1 MHGPSTQDKSFQRP
15 HSKRKSYSILPY
27 YTLLYINCYIW
38 CSYYKTFMLYCG
50 LSIDFQNLIL
60 PMTPAYYYYTVLLP
74 RGGSSLLAH
83 LRADIWVHLSTY
95 LAMNSDWCEHWHV
108 TQGKLVL
115 KDFNIQEL
123 AGNSFIGVDKTFVAQ
138 VSNGVLDI
146 HLFYA
151 GKGTCCTSDGR
162 WSYGPLISAI
172 SAKNVLNR
180 ENLESSLISASRF

>member
-1 MHGPSTQDKSFQRP
+1 MF
-15 HSKRKSYSILPY
+15 
-27 YTLLYINCYIW
+27 
-38 CSYYKTFMLYCG
+38 
-50 LSIDFQNLIL
+50 
-60 PMTPAYYYYTVLLP
+60 
-74 RGGSSLLAH
+74 AH

-95 LAMNSDWCEHWHV
+95 LGMNSDWSEHCRHV

-180 ENLESSLISASRF
+180 ENLESSFCLPILMLRSTILGCQLLCNLKNDFRGLKLCLTWFGFDLECRSRNYTSNPTQWCLIYQKDRWNM